1 NLLNLNRRRW
11 ELEPLC
17 QLLQSP
23 FFGDADGELAVRSFL
38 SARLRKLG
46 QFTVSASDL
55 HYHSQKICTHFG
67 HTHSDNLAA
76 RLLTLENDRRAIVGQ
91 RSASYWVNLFQQQLQ
106 RLGWPGTRRLDS
118 QEYQQ
123 VKLWQQLLEDF
134 CALDGANFLFDLALA
149 LKYLRKLAG
158 TTPFQAQTPD
168 SPIQILG
175 ALEGA
180 GLQFSHC
187 WVMGLHHRQ
196 WPPIPA
202 PNPLLPITLQRQH
215 NMPHASAERE
225 LVFARALTEN
235 YRACAAQ
242 VVFSSPLSD
251 GDNELRPSALI
262 RDLPLSPLDDILA
275 HHQSAM
281 QQNYQEIVHGQML
294 ELVHCARGPA
304 LSPALPLVRGGSNLF
319 KLQAACPFNAF
330 AQLRLGAKK
339 IDAPVVGFSAMER

>member
-1 NLLNLNRRRW
+1 LSLEYDHRR
-11 ELEPLC
+11 
-17 QLLQSP
+17 
-23 FFGDADGELAVRSFL
+23 VRG
-38 SARLRKLG
+38 RH
-46 QFTVSASDL
+46 SAS
-55 HYHSQKICTHFG
+55 
-67 HTHSDNLAA
+67 NWAA
-76 RLLTLENDRRAIVGQ
+76 I
-91 RSASYWVNLFQQQLQ
+91 FQQQLT
-106 RLGWPGTRRLDS
+106 RLGWPGSRPLDS

-123 VKLWQQLLEDF
+123 MTLWQRLLEDF
-134 CALDGANFLFDLALA
+134 CALDSGSLSFDLSQA
-149 LKYLRKLAG
+149 LKYLRTLAG
-158 TTPFQAQTPD
+158 TTPFQPQTPD

-196 WPPIPA
+196 WPPAPS
-202 PNPLLPITLQRQH
+202 PNPLLSVILQRQH

-281 QQNYQEIVHGQML
+281 QQN
-294 ELVHCARGPA
+294 
-304 LSPALPLVRGGSNLF
+304 
-319 KLQAACPFNAF
+319 
-330 AQLRLGAKK
+330 
-339 IDAPVVGFSAMER
+339 